1 MHQIDL
7 NCDMGE
13 LADPERL
20 TIEERLMPLVT
31 SVSIA
36 CGFHAGN
43 PDLMRRTIQL
53 ARAHGVSIGAHP
65 GFHDPGGM
73 GRRELQVT
81 PEEVENLVAYQIGA
95 LAGIAALEGARLS
108 HVKPHGALYNMAA
121 RDRRLADAI
130 ARAVAN
136 LNHGLILFG
145 LAGSELVNAGRAI
158 GLTVAEEAFVDRA
171 YNPNGS
177 LVPRGRPGAVIQDEQ
192 EVIARVRCL
201 VREGAVAGR
210 DGPLIRLHAD
220 TICLHGDT
228 PGVDRLVEIVRRE
241 LTKEGVRIAA
251 VASAGGRQ
259 EKSERPG

>member
-1 MHQIDL
+1 MHRIDL

-13 LADPERL
+13 SAHPERL
-20 TIEERLMPLVT
+20 SIEERLMPQVT
-31 SVSIA
+31 SVNIA
-36 CGFHAGN
+36 CGLHAGN
-43 PDLMRRTIQL
+43 PELMRCTIQL

-108 HVKPHGALYNMAA
+108 HVKPHGALYNMSA
-121 RDRRLADAI
+121 RDRLLADAI

-136 LNHGLILFG
+136 QDRRLILFG

-158 GLTVAEEAFVDRA
+158 GLTVAEEAFVDRR
-171 YNPNGS
+171 YNPDGS

-192 EVIARVRCL
+192 EVVARVRWL
-201 VREGAVAGR
+201 ALEGVVPSLNGS
-210 DGPLIRLHAD
+210 LLRLHAD

-228 PGVDRLVEIVRRE
+228 PGADRLVEIVRRE
-241 LTKEGVRIAA
+241 LTTADVKIEA
-251 VASAGGRQ
+251 VGDAGA
-259 EKSERPG
+259 